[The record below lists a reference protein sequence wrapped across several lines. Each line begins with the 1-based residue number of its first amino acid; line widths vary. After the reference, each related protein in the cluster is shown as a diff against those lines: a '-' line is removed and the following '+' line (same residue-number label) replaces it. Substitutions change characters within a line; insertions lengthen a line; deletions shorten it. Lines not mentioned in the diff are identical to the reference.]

1 MSKINESALTSSPCW
16 PSLEAFVRAQ
26 VQACVK
32 QVLEEE
38 VDQRLGR
45 AKSVRRIASCRSFS
59 AGHRKSRRCC
69 PNCIYMAWRVAISNS
84 RCAAC
89 IGDAAP
95 QSYFLGCFPWMAL
108 VPKARSPETIAGS
121 GAPNLSVILR
131 PKA

>member
-1 MSKINESALTSSPCW
+1 MSKIDESALTSSPCW

-45 AKSVRRIASCRSFS
+45 AKSARRIASCRSFS
-59 AGHRKSRRCC
+59 GGHRKSRGCC

-89 IGDAAP
+89 
-95 QSYFLGCFPWMAL
+95 
-108 VPKARSPETIAGS
+108 
-121 GAPNLSVILR
+121 SVMRR
-131 PKA
+131 PSHIF